1 MGGDIIAEKFAL
13 LKTRGSNGV
22 SCTHIVEDTLLG
34 ERAVVKI
41 SDKLEDLGL
50 DYLKAINLVREYSIP
65 GLLVPF
71 EGGILE
77 EEAGYYLAF
86 PELGEPSLENYLRM
100 GAPITGG
107 DILGIGEKILHILQ
121 ALHGA
126 GFYHLFI
133 NTRNVFYRPRG
144 EVTLRPGSQAGLFP
158 PLARAGGSAG
168 LLLSQPRG
176 HGRGHAGMRCDACAW
191 GAVEMFGA
199 GKRLHG
205 NDRADA
211 GAMAGGEMPHSGER

>member
-50 DYLKAINLVREYSIP
+50 EYLKAINLVREYSIP

-100 GAPITGG
+100 GAPITSG

-126 GFYHLFI
+126 GFCHLFI

-144 EVTLRPGSQAGLFP
+144 EVTLKDPALRQDFSTPYSSWWQRRTSPISAPRSWTGACRDAKRTSMP
-158 PLARAGGSAG
+158 WGG
-168 LLLSQPRG
+168 
-176 HGRGHAGMRCDACAW
+176 
-191 GAVEMFGA
+191 
-199 GKRLHG
+199 
-205 NDRADA
+205 
-211 GAMAGGEMPHSGER
+211 